1 MAMHRDAWNELFKT
15 PSGPTWAGW
24 VAPPVAVSVVLGV
37 VALSGGGDVPR
48 STPQV
53 AAPTFAPP
61 SFDQDVPAP
70 TPAPPVL
77 PVADPAPAP
86 VAPEP
91 VAQPVRAELIAH
103 VTPAPAATPTSTSTP
118 TPTTIAPP
126 ATQPSARKPV
136 PTTVG
141 SSEPTLSTAS
151 AKKHGDGQKVSHQAQ
166 KHQQQQGS
174 EGPAKHRGRRGQ
186 RR

>member
-24 VAPPVAVSVVLGV
+24 VAPTVAVSVVLGV
-37 VALSGGGDVPR
+37 VALGGGGDVPR
-48 STPQV
+48 SSAPQV

-61 SFDQDVPAP
+61 ALDYDVPAP

-91 VAQPVRAELIAH
+91 APQPVRAVLIAH
-103 VTPAPAATPTSTSTP
+103 VAPAPAP
-118 TPTTIAPP
+118 TPTTVPP
-126 ATQPSARKPV
+126 VTQPSARKPV
-136 PTTVG
+136 PTTVAP
-141 SSEPTLSTAS
+141 SEPTLSIAS
-151 AKKHGDGQKVSHQAQ
+151 AKDQGDGQKVSHQAQ
-166 KHQQQQGS
+166 KQHQGQQQGS
-174 EGPAKHRGRRGQ
+174 DDHGKPGGRRGPK
-186 RR
+186 R

>member
-24 VAPPVAVSVVLGV
+24 VAPTVAVSVVLGA
-37 VALSGGGDVPR
+37 VALSGGGNDVLRP
-48 STPQV
+48 SAPQV
-53 AAPTFAPP
+53 AAPALAPP
-61 SFDQDVPAP
+61 TLEEDVPAP

-91 VAQPVRAELIAH
+91 APGPVRAVLIAH
-103 VTPAPAATPTSTSTP
+103 VTPAPAPTP
-118 TPTTIAPP
+118 TPSTVPP
-126 ATQPSARKPV
+126 VMEPSARKPV
-136 PTTVG
+136 PTTVAP
-141 SSEPTLSTAS
+141 SEPTLSIAS
-151 AKKHGDGQKVSHQAQ
+151 AKNQGNGQKVSHQAQ
-166 KHQQQQGS
+166 KQHQEQQQGS
-174 EGPAKHRGRRGQ
+174 AGHGKPRGRRGP

>member
-1 MAMHRDAWNELFKT
+1 MHRDAWNELFKT

-24 VAPPVAVSVVLGV
+24 VAPTVAVAVVLGV
-37 VALSGGGDVPR
+37 VALGGGGDVPR
-48 STPQV
+48 SSPQV

-70 TPAPPVL
+70 TPALTVL
-77 PVADPAPAP
+77 PAADPAPAP

-91 VAQPVRAELIAH
+91 APQPVRAELIAH
-103 VTPAPAATPTSTSTP
+103 VTPAPAPTSTTAP
-118 TPTTIAPP
+118 TPTTTAP
-126 ATQPSARKPV
+126 PSARKPV

-141 SSEPTLSTAS
+141 PSEPTLSTAS
-151 AKKHGDGQKVSHQAQ
+151 AEKHGNGQKVSHQAQ
-166 KHQQQQGS
+166 KDHHHHQHGS
-174 EGPAKHRGRRGQ
+174 DGPAKHRGRRGP